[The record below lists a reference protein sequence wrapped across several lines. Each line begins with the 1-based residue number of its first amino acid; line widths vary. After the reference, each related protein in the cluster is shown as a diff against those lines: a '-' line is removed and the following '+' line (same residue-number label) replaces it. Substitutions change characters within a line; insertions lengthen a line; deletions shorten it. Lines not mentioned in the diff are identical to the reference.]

1 MKNHYGIK
9 VKIIS
14 FGFFVVVISVF
25 FVFTKFSV
33 ADNICAPN
41 SGYLF
46 WWSGSWTSSMV
57 PMSSSTKYALV
68 NSPIYVSPLGNVGI
82 GTMNPNY
89 KLQVNGT
96 TSADQF
102 CIIPITGPVSCINSW
117 ATGTITVS
125 GSPSSNQVA
134 FWTGTSSISG
144 YNNFVWNAS
153 TRSLG
158 IGTTSPQANLH
169 INGTTTADQF
179 LGKFNASNIRPGTFG
194 DIINMSTST
203 YSFIGSVA
211 IETTTIPSTTS
222 LYAKNYIRSDR
233 GFCIGD
239 SCIDSWA
246 VNYWALTGN
255 TLYPASTSWNVAIG
269 TTTIDST
276 YQHKL
281 QVAGTVGIT
290 NGGLVIGN
298 TPQRG
303 NWNSRVPLNNVITTV
318 DSDEVDNVGL
328 YNSITIGSDGLPII
342 SYFVYYPLWNRLR
355 VAKCNDLYCMSKTT
369 TIIATSS
376 GTMLSSITIAPDGY
390 PIIAFTDGNI
400 KIAKIAKCNNLSC
413 SSPTVTPIE
422 SNAGGRLSITIAPD
436 GYPIISYYYGTNT
449 LRVAKC
455 NDIYCSTKI
464 ITTIDSGSQVGSYS
478 SIAIGSD
485 GLPIISYYGN
495 YSLRVAKCNNSD
507 CTNKTTTTVDAGNS
521 SNQVG
526 TDNSITIAPDG
537 LPIISYYTTT
547 SLRVAKCNDLS
558 CFTKTTTTVDS
569 DVNNIGII
577 GNSSSI
583 TIGPDGLPIISYYY
597 YTSMNLRVA
606 KCNDLSCLTKT
617 IITVD
622 KDYSTGKW
630 SSIAIGSDG
639 LPVIAYHQS
648 TDGILRVAKCGS
660 ENCIPYWSRR

>member
-33 ADNICAPN
+33 ADNICTPN

-96 TSADQF
+96 VAAKEF
-102 CIIPITGPVSCINSW
+102 CIIPITGSVSCITSW

-144 YNNFVWNAS
+144 DNNFVWNAS

-169 INGTTTADQF
+169 INGTTTANQF
-179 LGKFNASNIRPGTFG
+179 FGKFNASNIRPGTFG
-194 DIINMSTST
+194 DIINMSTFT

-222 LYAKNYIRSDR
+222 LNAKNYIRSDQ

-246 VNYWALTGN
+246 ANYWALTGN

-318 DSDEVDNVGL
+318 ENSSNSFS
-328 YNSITIGSDGLPII
+328 SITIAPDGLPII
-342 SYFVYYPLWNRLR
+342 SYNTYSNSNYYLR
-355 VAKCNDLYCMSKTT
+355 VAKCNDLYCRSKTT
-369 TIIATSS
+369 TTIAASS
-376 GTMLSSITIAPDGY
+376 SAMLSSITIAPDGY
-390 PIIAFTDGNI
+390 PIIAFTDGNL
-400 KIAKIAKCNNLSC
+400 KVAKCNNLSC
-413 SSPTVTPIE
+413 SLATVTPIE

-449 LRVAKC
+449 LKVAKC
-455 NDIYCSTKI
+455 GNPLCSSGNNIATV
-464 ITTIDSGSQVGSYS
+464 DSGSQVGSYS

-495 YSLRVAKCNNSD
+495 FSLRVAKCNNSD
-507 CTNKTTTTVDAGNS
+507 CTNKTTTTVDSGNS

-583 TIGPDGLPIISYYY
+583 TIAPDGLPIISYYY
-597 YTSMNLRVA
+597 YTSTNLRVA
-606 KCNDLSCLTKT
+606 KCNDLSCFTKT
-617 IITVD
+617 TTTVD
-622 KDYSTGKW
+622 TDSNTGRW
-630 SSIAIGSDG
+630 SSIVIGSDG
-639 LPVIAYHQS
+639 LPVISYYAN
-648 TDGILRVAKCGS
+648 GVLKVAKCGS